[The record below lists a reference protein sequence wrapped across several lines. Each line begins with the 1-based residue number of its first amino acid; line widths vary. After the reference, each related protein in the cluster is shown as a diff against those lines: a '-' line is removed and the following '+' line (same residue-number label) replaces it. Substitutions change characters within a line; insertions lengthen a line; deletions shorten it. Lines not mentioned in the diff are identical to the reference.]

1 MTLRRTAA
9 GLLGLGALATAIMF
23 VTFPPELSGQQP
35 VRMTAPPAV
44 RTPLQ
49 KAPRPRPATQ
59 VVEDEDDLIR
69 SRGAA
74 RPLRND
80 VDDEADE
87 RPPVKDETV
96 DRKVRARDADEMAE
110 LKAPARTKTSDS
122 DTRVN
127 GRSDSEFLQTHFRA
141 TASDSQHLL
150 VNSTR
155 ISLSYELK
163 NTGPSGV
170 SGVDVWETR
179 DGRKWQKIAQT
190 IERKP
195 PAIVEVDGEGLHGF
209 TIIPRSGV
217 GLARKP
223 PAAGDTPQVWVEVDL
238 TPPRLKLDDVVV
250 HTGKDTGKLTIRWTA
265 NDKNMGGEG
274 IVLRCAED
282 PTRNWK
288 TVAAN
293 VRNTGTYTW
302 QMPEGTP
309 YRFYVRVEARDNA
322 GNTSIVQTSDPVVV
336 DLSTPETVISG
347 ASPVNR

>member
-1 MTLRRTAA
+1 MTLRHTAA
-9 GLLGLGALATAIMF
+9 GLLGLGALATAITF

-35 VRMTAPPAV
+35 LRMTAPPAV

-69 SRGAA
+69 SRGSA
-74 RPLRND
+74 RPLRSDADADGD
-80 VDDEADE
+80 V
-87 RPPVKDETV
+87 RPPGRDDTV
-96 DRKVRARDADEMAE
+96 DRKVNVRDADEMAE
-110 LKAPARTKTSDS
+110 LKAQARPKSSDS
-122 DTRVN
+122 DSRSN
-127 GRSDSEFLQTHFRA
+127 GRSDAEFLQTHFRA
-141 TASDSQHLL
+141 TSFESQHLL

-155 ISLSYELK
+155 ISLSYEVK

-195 PAIVEVDGEGLHGF
+195 PAVVEVDGEGLHGF

-238 TPPRLKLDDVVV
+238 TPPQLKLDDVTV
-250 HTGKDTGKLTIRWTA
+250 HTGKDAGKLTIRWTA
-265 NDKNMGGEG
+265 KDKNMGGEG

-282 PTRNWK
+282 PSRNWK
-288 TVAAN
+288 TIAAN
-293 VRNTGTYTW
+293 VRNTGTFTW

-322 GNTSIVQTSDPVVV
+322 GNASMVQTAEPVVV
-336 DLSTPETVISG
+336 DLSTPDTVISG